1 MFDSIEVNVPTL
13 QRAEQIWREQSQ
25 GAAQAAK
32 VVADAST
39 AGFDRAVHADLETFF
54 NTWSAV
60 ATQISTNVDD
70 VTTGLERFR
79 NEFGMF
85 EGQTTATFNTFG
97 SGFFS
102 DPT

>member
-1 MFDSIEVNVPTL
+1 MYDSIEVNVPTL

-39 AGFDRAVHADLETFF
+39 AGFDSEVTTDLRTFF
-54 NTWSAV
+54 GTWSAV
-60 ATQISTNVDD
+60 ARRISSNVDD
-70 VTTGLERFR
+70 VTTGLEQFR

-85 EGQTTATFNTFG
+85 EIQTTETFNTFG
-97 SGFFS
+97 AGFLS